1 MYKLRAPTDI
11 DIVEIIVPI
20 HFPNSTPDNR
30 SNGEPKPNS
39 NTQIIENIKKSKR
52 LKIKF
57 FPIVSSIFSWIV
69 L

>member
-1 MYKLRAPTDI
+1 MYKLNAPRDI
-11 DIVEIIVPI
+11 EIVEIIVPI
-20 HFPNSTPDNR
+20 HFPNSIPDNK

-39 NTQIIENIKKSKR
+39 TIQIIENIKKSIR

-57 FPIVSSIFSWIV
+57 IPIVLSIFSWIV